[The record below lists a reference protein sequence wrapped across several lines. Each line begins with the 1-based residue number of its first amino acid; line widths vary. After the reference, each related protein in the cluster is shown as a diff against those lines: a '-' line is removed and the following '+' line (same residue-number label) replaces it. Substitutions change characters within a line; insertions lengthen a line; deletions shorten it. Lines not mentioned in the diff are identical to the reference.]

1 MFMTDEIRSPD
12 SSATLEASAIHSVP
26 VPVDPPSNVPIETHE
41 YFQATLEEMHC
52 NLRGDVS
59 CNIPQ
64 LKLDSFVNNLIPPL
78 KNGIDVDSIIDS
90 LEREGSITS
99 GGWNA
104 FAIAPARRQESEGI
118 VFAPLAEIFKSI
130 IDLASL
136 QTGLQPTFVLSL
148 PRRPPQKAHG
158 GRSHPDSYLILRE
171 AEERAQ
177 HAADKRDKARW
188 WYDIAFTMEFKKKA
202 GLKDRNENVSKLM
215 FNIQQTMALDPSRR
229 FSFGITIEN
238 TSMRLWFCSRATPV
252 VSEEFK
258 FTTDARLVTHIFLS
272 LAFASKEELGWDPTI
287 RHVLRDDGEHVY
299 HIDVCGQTYETEQ
312 LLSDFSS
319 DALVSHATRVWTV
332 RHLGSGASCVLKDV
346 WLDESQQLEHDVRE
360 TILHDVE
367 GKFGHEGRQEATMH
381 LLTPVAHWLVPV
393 NGEEDNTTTVMMRGF
408 TPSMKQRFKIRVKK
422 ARYANFEAHTEASTS
437 SDARCRRELRAPFP
451 RCLHRRK
458 VYQRKHYRI
467 VFKEVALDIYKVKK
481 LMDVFTVL
489 RDGAKVLKWI
499 HGCGWVHRDVS
510 PGNLYLY
517 DGRGILG
524 DFEYAKRRGSD
535 VENELI
541 TGTRGFIAGEAAVR
555 TYKHLS
561 DKQDKELV
569 ALLFAELEK
578 DAQKLVPELKCDLGP
593 PFFHNDLHDLESL
606 WWIAIWELFAYRGHS
621 ELWRSLNAEE
631 DNTRRSAARAL
642 FQNSELSGDR
652 TLFLQNIWVYEER
665 TSWMPVM
672 FGDIHR
678 FLNTIR
684 VLLLAKYKKFE
695 EEFPE
700 VKPDMIEGT
709 HDGLS
714 WLFEACRKSADEIG
728 TTLETSGSLLMGQ
741 DDCLSSNMTLLSLEQ
756 YSDNETS
763 GSSSSD
769 IDVEFHYLATSIE
782 VTGPSPRK
790 RESDIDECF
799 GPLPSLCVSR

>member
-1 MFMTDEIRSPD
+1 MRGQTRSMARDVMCRVGATSILFTLYTSPMYMTDELRSR
-12 SSATLEASAIHSVP
+12 SATLESSTIHSVP
-26 VPVDPPSNVPIETHE
+26 VHVDPPSNVPVETHQ

-52 NLRGDVS
+52 NLRGDLS

-78 KNGIDVDSIIDS
+78 KNGIDVDGIIDS
-90 LEREGSITS
+90 LEREGSVIA

-104 FAIAPARRQESEGI
+104 FAIAPARRRESEGI
-118 VFAPLAEIFKSI
+118 VFAPLAEIFNSI

-148 PRRPPQKAHG
+148 PRRPPQKVHG
-158 GRSHPDSYLILRE
+158 GSSHPDSYLILRE

-177 HAADKRDKARW
+177 RAADKRDKARW
-188 WYDIAFTMEFKKKA
+188 WYDIALTMEFKKKA
-202 GLKDRNENVSKLM
+202 CLKDRNENVSKLM

-229 FSFGITIEN
+229 FTFGFTIEN

-258 FTTDARLVTHIFLS
+258 FTTDARLVTRILLS

-287 RHVLRDDGEHVY
+287 RHVLRNDLEHVY

-332 RHLGSGASCVLKDV
+332 RHLGSGVSCVLKDV

-360 TILHDVE
+360 AILHDVE
-367 GKFGHEGRQEATMH
+367 KKFGHEARQEATMH

-393 NGEEDNTTTVMMRGF
+393 NGEEDHTTTVMMRGF
-408 TPSMKQRFKIRVKK
+408 APSMKERFKIRVKK
-422 ARYANFEAHTEASTS
+422 A
-437 SDARCRRELRAPFP
+437 
-451 RCLHRRK
+451 
-458 VYQRKHYRI
+458 
-467 VFKEVALDIYKVKK
+467 
-481 LMDVFTVL
+481 
-489 RDGAKVLKWI
+489 
-499 HGCGWVHRDVS
+499 S

-535 VENELI
+535 IENELI
-541 TGTRGFIAGEAAVR
+541 TGTRGFIASEAVVR

-561 DKQDKELV
+561 DKQDNELV

-578 DAQKLVPELKCDLGP
+578 DAQRLIPELKYDLGP
-593 PFFHNDLHDLESL
+593 SFFHNDLHDLESL
-606 WWIAIWELFAYRGHS
+606 WWIAIWELFVHRGHS

-631 DNTRRSAARAL
+631 DNTRRSAGRAL

-672 FGDIHR
+672 FGAIHR

-695 EEFPE
+695 EGFPE
-700 VKPDMIEGT
+700 VRPDMIEGT

-714 WLFEACRKSADEIG
+714 WLFEACRKSSDEIEASLG
-728 TTLETSGSLLMGQ
+728 TSGSLLMGR
-741 DDCLSSNMTLLSLEQ
+741 DDCLSSNMTLPSLERD
-756 YSDNETS
+756 SDNETS

-782 VTGPSPRK
+782 VTGSSPRK
-790 RESDIDECF
+790 RESNIDECF

>member
-1 MFMTDEIRSPD
+1 MFMMDGIRSPD
-12 SSATLEASAIHSVP
+12 SSAVLEARAIHSVS
-26 VPVDPPSNVPIETHE
+26 VPADSPSNVPIETHE
-41 YFQATLEEMHC
+41 CFQATLEEMHC

-78 KNGIDVDSIIDS
+78 NNGIDVDGIIDS
-90 LEREGSITS
+90 LEREGSVIA

-104 FAIAPARRQESEGI
+104 FAIAPARRRESEGI

-130 IDLASL
+130 IDLASF

-171 AEERAQ
+171 AEERARR
-177 HAADKRDKARW
+177 AADKQDKARW
-188 WYDIAFTMEFKKKA
+188 WYDIAFTMEFEKKA
-202 GLKDRNENVSKLM
+202 SLKDRNENVSKLM

-287 RHVLRDDGEHVY
+287 RHVLRDHGEHVY

-332 RHLGSGASCVLKDV
+332 RHLGSGASCVLEDV
-346 WLDESQQLEHDVRE
+346 WIDESQQPEHDVRE

-367 GKFGHEGRQEATMH
+367 EKFGHEARQEMAMH
-381 LLTPVAHWLVPV
+381 LLTPVAHWLVTV
-393 NGEEDNTTTVMMRGF
+393 DGKEDHTTTVMMRGF

-422 ARYANFEAHTEASTS
+422 
-437 SDARCRRELRAPFP
+437 ARCRRELRAPFP

-481 LMDVFTVL
+481 LTDVFSVL

-499 HGCGWVHRDVS
+499 HGCGWVHRDIS

-524 DFEYAKRRGSD
+524 DFEYAKRRGAD
-535 VENELI
+535 VANELI
-541 TGTRGFIAGEAAVR
+541 TGTRGFIASEAAVR

-569 ALLFAELEK
+569 ALLFAELEGN
-578 DAQKLVPELKCDLGP
+578 ARKLVPELKCDLGP

-606 WWIAIWELFAYRGHS
+606 WWIAIWELFVYRGYS
-621 ELWRSLNAEE
+621 ELCRSLNVEE
-631 DNTRRSAARAL
+631 DNTRKSAARAL
-642 FQNSELSGDR
+642 FQNSELFGDR

-678 FLNTIR
+678 FLNALR
-684 VLLLAKYKKFE
+684 ALLLAKYKKFE

-709 HDGLS
+709 HDSLS
-714 WLFEACRKSADEIG
+714 WLFEACRTSADKIEA
-728 TTLETSGSLLMGQ
+728 TLRTSESPLMDQ
-741 DDCLSSNMTLLSLEQ
+741 DDCLRSDTTLPSLEQ
-756 YSDNETS
+756 NSDNETS
-763 GSSSSD
+763 ESSSSD
-769 IDVEFHYLATSIE
+769 IDVEFHYLASSIE

-799 GPLPSLCVSR
+799 GPLPSLCVSRYDLEIC

>member
-1 MFMTDEIRSPD
+1 MSSNLFTPYTKPMFMMNGIRSPD
-12 SSATLEASAIHSVP
+12 SSAMLEARAIHSVS
-26 VPVDPPSNVPIETHE
+26 VPADSPSNVPIETHE

-78 KNGIDVDSIIDS
+78 KNGIDVDGIIDS
-90 LEREGSITS
+90 LEREGSVIA

-104 FAIAPARRQESEGI
+104 FAIAPARRRESEGI

-177 HAADKRDKARW
+177 RAEDKRDKARW

-202 GLKDRNENVSKLM
+202 SLKDRNENVSKLM

-252 VSEEFK
+252 VSEELK

-299 HIDVCGQTYETEQ
+299 HIDVCGQTYEIEQ

-346 WLDESQQLEHDVRE
+346 WIDESQQLEHDVRE

-367 GKFGHEGRQEATMH
+367 EKFGHEARQEMAMH
-381 LLTPVAHWLVPV
+381 LLNPVAHWLVTV
-393 NGEEDNTTTVMMRGF
+393 NGKDDHTTTVMMRGF

-422 ARYANFEAHTEASTS
+422 A
-437 SDARCRRELRAPFP
+437 
-451 RCLHRRK
+451 
-458 VYQRKHYRI
+458 
-467 VFKEVALDIYKVKK
+467 
-481 LMDVFTVL
+481 
-489 RDGAKVLKWI
+489 
-499 HGCGWVHRDVS
+499 S

-524 DFEYAKRRGSD
+524 DFEYAKRRGAD
-535 VENELI
+535 VANELI
-541 TGTRGFIAGEAAVR
+541 TGTRGFIASEAAVR

-569 ALLFAELEK
+569 ALLFAELEGS
-578 DAQKLVPELKCDLGP
+578 ARKLVPELKCDLGP

-606 WWIAIWELFAYRGHS
+606 WWIAIWELFVYRGYS
-621 ELWRSLNAEE
+621 ELCRSLNVEE
-631 DNTRRSAARAL
+631 DNTRKSAVRAL

-678 FLNTIR
+678 FLNALR
-684 VLLLAKYKKFE
+684 ALLLAKYKKFE

-709 HDGLS
+709 HDSLS
-714 WLFEACRKSADEIG
+714 WLFEACRTSADKIEATLG
-728 TTLETSGSLLMGQ
+728 TSEPPLMGQ
-741 DDCLSSNMTLLSLEQ
+741 DDCLRSDTTLPSLEQ
-756 YSDNETS
+756 NSDNETS
-763 GSSSSD
+763 ESSSSD